1 MAWAWGKT
9 ASADQA
15 VQPPVGHP
23 DLAAAAFEAQ
33 PLGAVPS
40 LDTQSLPEHTPS
52 PAASPEP
59 QAEAATTT
67 MSPEAI
73 ARATTMRRLA
83 ASFGDIVG
91 LMMQTPQFKHQSL
104 TDLEWLVMP
113 ALQTGQFMVMEVTDR
128 NTGATGPIA
137 AALWARVS
145 EEVEARIIEAASAGR
160 PMRLAPGDWVSGD
173 RHWLVAAVGGQEGV
187 GALMRQMKEGAFA
200 ETQLAVAL
208 DREKQIF
215 HLAQIVDK
223 SANSQSQSRAW

>member
-9 ASADQA
+9 ASVDQA
-15 VQPPVGHP
+15 AQPPDGPVGV
-23 DLAAAAFEAQ
+23 AVVAFEAQ
-33 PLGAVPS
+33 PLDAVPS
-40 LDTQSLPEHTPS
+40 LDTQTLPEHTPAS
-52 PAASPEP
+52 AASPGP
-59 QAEAATTT
+59 QAEAAATT
-67 MSPEAI
+67 MSPDAI
-73 ARATTMRRLA
+73 VRATTMRRLA

-145 EEVEARIIEAASAGR
+145 EEVEARIIEAAAAGR

-187 GALMRQMKEGAFA
+187 QALLRQMRQMRQTQFV
-200 ETQLAVAL
+200 ETELCIGVGRGPDGPVPVRLGQESTPIDA
-208 DREKQIF
+208 
-215 HLAQIVDK
+215 
-223 SANSQSQSRAW
+223 